1 MDGEVF
7 QAVNRFVRRMNIHSV
22 YNAQRFILEAALPRM
37 TNETQAEDLA
47 SLYRRAFA
55 EYGTQAL
62 WNKRVLDSPTPDD
75 ALVIARAL
83 RIEGD
88 RQARQL
94 AEQIEQA
101 CRAAH

>member
-1 MDGEVF
+1 
-7 QAVNRFVRRMNIHSV
+7 MNDTPP
-22 YNAQRFILEAALPRM
+22 EP
-37 TNETQAEDLA
+37 ETLA

-62 WNKRVLDSPTPDD
+62 WNKRMVEKPTKED

-88 RQARQL
+88 RQARIL
-94 AEQIEQA
+94 AEQIENA
-101 CRAAH
+101 CRAAF